1 MVQNPI
7 NENTC
12 PNKHMIHSWMKMTL
26 QLKIELEMKILKY
39 CHFLVRKL
47 QCIASSPSKIALA
60 KKKMETLS
68 QKLLNLS

>member
-1 MVQNPI
+1 
-7 NENTC
+7 
-12 PNKHMIHSWMKMTL
+12 MKMTL